1 MINSYSNCGIF
12 YSYEKSV
19 LTLAKTVD
27 GIIVLESLVFKNS
40 SLNLVVGDFK
50 KLNIPVSKTR
60 SNSSHGLKMLISPKL
75 IQIDFTNELEL
86 RDCIDLFK
94 SLSNEKRLNM
104 SLVTKNRDSDI
115 RSVYACLMSI
125 NLREIFGDYK
135 LRADLG
141 TVKKTKTRNFGRWV

>member
-40 SLNLVVGDFK
+40 SLNVVVDDFK

-60 SNSSHGLKMLISPKL
+60 SNSSHGLKNLISPKL
-75 IQIDFTNELEL
+75 IQIDFSNELEL
-86 RDCIDLFK
+86 RDCVDLFK

-135 LRADLG
+135 LRDDLG

>member
-1 MINSYSNCGIF
+1 
-12 YSYEKSV
+12 
-19 LTLAKTVD
+19 L
-27 GIIVLESLVFKNS
+27 KN
-40 SLNLVVGDFK
+40 
-50 KLNIPVSKTR
+50 
-60 SNSSHGLKMLISPKL
+60 LISPKL
-75 IQIDFTNELEL
+75 IQIDFSNELEL
-86 RDCIDLFK
+86 RDCVDLFK